1 MIEFSNFSTD
11 GATKDNSVGIS
22 IKHVIDKKGLNAY
35 ATLIGAGNKVGCH
48 SHSQGEE
55 WYIILSGDGE
65 IWSGDVVDNEVTNI
79 KKENFSKGCIFCIY
93 QNTAHQLTA
102 RNDVEL
108 LFLCPDSHLSHDRFC
123 FDDICK

>member
-35 ATLIGAGNKVGCH
+35 ATLIGAGNKVVCH

-102 RNDVEL
+102 RNESL
-108 LFLCPDSHLSHDRFC
+108 SIILCNCHPIKGDRSGGHRTQ
-123 FDDICK
+123 